1 LLSAFLKSFDIR
13 NITKK
18 NIPGFIGWIIMFVW
32 LYSYFLPFGGFRF
45 ESNLY
50 NEKIKFDSVIYAFV
64 WLISCPIIT
73 FLFDGRQFVPKTFI
87 SVILSIISFSIIRIT
102 EEGVVSQALLFVS
115 AACIG
120 HIFASSCYIFFMVLN
135 NTEKFY
141 SMIFAIFI
149 PKILMIFRPYLN
161 QPEKKLDASTVIIA
175 FLLLILAVS
184 SFFYKNTVDEM
195 PDKKDLKP
203 PQKAYSLMPL
213 VFVVLALNDVI
224 APTGLRLAEKITGI
238 SVEPYY
244 FIGIVAGFVF
254 IIVFQRMLRIE
265 LYNVINISFACISL
279 GFVASILSLEYH
291 VFGTISLI
299 LFGSSYILGMVN
311 IYYLAG
317 FMAKK
322 FKSVIFYRVGIL
334 LSSGYYFSAYF
345 FTRILKGLNS
355 KTTVVL
361 MAFISI
367 SVLILFFL
375 MTPFF
380 IRYLSSGEWM
390 DDSYREDVTYD
401 NRLVS
406 RLKELNLSP
415 REIETCQKLL
425 EGYTLR
431 QIAVLLK
438 ISFPTVN
445 TYCNSIYR
453 KLKINSRT
461 ELMVMLQEHINV

>member
-1 LLSAFLKSFDIR
+1 MLYEV
-13 NITKK
+13 IT
-18 NIPGFIGWIIMFVW
+18 
-32 LYSYFLPFGGFRF
+32 
-45 ESNLY
+45 
-50 NEKIKFDSVIYAFV
+50 
-64 WLISCPIIT
+64 
-73 FLFDGRQFVPKTFI
+73 
-87 SVILSIISFSIIRIT
+87 
-102 EEGVVSQALLFVS
+102 
-115 AACIG
+115 
-120 HIFASSCYIFFMVLN
+120 
-135 NTEKFY
+135 
-141 SMIFAIFI
+141 
-149 PKILMIFRPYLN
+149 
-161 QPEKKLDASTVIIA
+161 
-175 FLLLILAVS
+175 
-184 SFFYKNTVDEM
+184 
-195 PDKKDLKP
+195 
-203 PQKAYSLMPL
+203 
-213 VFVVLALNDVI
+213 
-224 APTGLRLAEKITGI
+224 
-238 SVEPYY
+238 
-244 FIGIVAGFVF
+244 
-254 IIVFQRMLRIE
+254 
-265 LYNVINISFACISL
+265 
-279 GFVASILSLEYH
+279 
-291 VFGTISLI
+291 
-299 LFGSSYILGMVN
+299 
-311 IYYLAG
+311 
-317 FMAKK
+317 K

-461 ELMVMLQEHINV
+461 VV